1 MIPRI
6 ESKGVRWRLS
16 MEHFYVQDQQAAAE
30 ESAAAEEN
38 SEEDSDGTEE

>member
-1 MIPRI
+1 MPR
-6 ESKGVRWRLS
+6 KNLANMLKWLK
-16 MEHFYVQDQQAAAE
+16 QAAAE